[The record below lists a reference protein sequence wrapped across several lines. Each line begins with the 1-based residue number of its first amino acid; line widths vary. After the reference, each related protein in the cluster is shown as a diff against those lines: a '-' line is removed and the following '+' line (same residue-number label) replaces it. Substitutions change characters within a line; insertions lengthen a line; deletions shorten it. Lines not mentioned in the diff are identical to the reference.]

1 MTHAFLLNETEIKK
15 NCLMIYA
22 PETIKKSLLDYCLNV
37 VVHSGDNVRVL
48 RWKTALLEQLARP
61 VYYDAVTPI

>member
-22 PETIKKSLLDYCLNV
+22 PETIKKSLLDYCLNAG
-37 VVHSGDNVRVL
+37 H
-48 RWKTALLEQLARP
+48 LLFI
-61 VYYDAVTPI
+61 AVTTSGSCGGKPPSLNNSLVPYIMMQ